1 MGINK
6 TNAGDFDF
14 TQPMTKATTL
24 SVYEGLRGHMPSA
37 QSPQVEPRQSQHHDR
52 LRDILSEFDA
62 LLLDG
67 YGVLNIGSEAVPG
80 ADHLLEMAKSAGV
93 DTMVLTNGAS
103 KPMEMTWS
111 KYKTLGFE
119 FDPAQIISS
128 RDAMMAYL
136 NAPQSK
142 IRTLGVADSFTE
154 GVMADG
160 VDCMPLHPDRPEDWQ
175 NVDAIG
181 LFGTVHWN
189 ENWQDGLVNAM
200 ANGAQV
206 LVANPDVAAPQEYG
220 YSREPGYWVAAA
232 AHRLNAFDQ
241 VKWFGKPHAPVFDL
255 ALHRLEQ
262 ITARSNL
269 DYDRIAMVGDSLH
282 TDILGGQAFGLKTV
296 LITGHGLFRDGGA
309 DQAITQSGIIPD
321 YITASV

>member
-1 MGINK
+1 MGMTDN
-6 TNAGDFDF
+6 NSGDFDF
-14 TQPMTKATTL
+14 QKPMTKATTL
-24 SVYEGLRGHMPSA
+24 SVYEGLRGHMPSS
-37 QSPQVEPRQSQHHDR
+37 QPPQGQPRRPQHHDR
-52 LRDILSEFDA
+52 LRDILSQFDA

-93 DTMVLTNGAS
+93 ETMVLTNGAS
-103 KPMEMTWS
+103 KPTAMAWS
-111 KYKTLGFE
+111 KYKNFGFE
-119 FDPAQIISS
+119 FDPAQIVSS
-128 RDAMMAYL
+128 RDALMAHL

-142 IRTLGVADSFTE
+142 IRILGVADSFTE

-160 VDCMPLHPDRPEDWQ
+160 VDCMPLHPDRPEEWQ

-189 ENWQDGLVNAM
+189 ENWQDCMVNAM

-206 LVANPDVAAPQEYG
+206 LVANPDVAAPQEHG

-232 AHRLNAFDQ
+232 AHQLNAFDQ

-255 ALHRLEQ
+255 ALQRLEQ
-262 ITARSNL
+262 ITARSNWN
-269 DYDRIAMVGDSLH
+269 YDRIAMVGDSLH

-309 DQAITQSGIIPD
+309 DEAINLSGIIPD

>member
-1 MGINK
+1 MGMTD
-6 TNAGDFDF
+6 TNSGDFDF
-14 TQPMTKATTL
+14 QKPMTKAATL
-24 SVYEGLRGHMPSA
+24 SVYEGLRGHMPSSHPPQA
-37 QSPQVEPRQSQHHDR
+37 QPRQSQHHDR
-52 LRDILSEFDA
+52 LRDILNQFDA

-93 DTMVLTNGAS
+93 ETMVLTNGAS
-103 KPMEMTWS
+103 KPANMTWS
-111 KYKTLGFE
+111 KYKNLGFE
-119 FDPAQIISS
+119 FDPAQIVSS
-128 RDAMMAYL
+128 RDAVMAHL
-136 NAPQSK
+136 NDPQSK
-142 IRTLGVADSFTE
+142 ICTLGVADSFTE

-160 VDCMPLHPDRPEDWQ
+160 IDCTPLHPDRPDQWQ
-175 NVDAIG
+175 KVDAIG

-189 ENWQDGLVNAM
+189 ENWQNCLVNAM
-200 ANGAQV
+200 AKGAQV

-232 AHRLNAFDQ
+232 AHQLNAFDQ

-255 ALHRLEQ
+255 ALQRLEQ
-262 ITARSNL
+262 FTVRSNWN
-269 DYDRIAMVGDSLH
+269 YDRIAMVGDSLH
-282 TDILGGQAFGLKTV
+282 TDILGGQSYGLKTV

-309 DQAITQSGIIPD
+309 DQAINLSGIIPD

>member
-103 KPMEMTWS
+103 KP
-111 KYKTLGFE
+111 K
-119 FDPAQIISS
+119 
-128 RDAMMAYL
+128 DA
-136 NAPQSK
+136 
-142 IRTLGVADSFTE
+142 T
-154 GVMADG
+154 
-160 VDCMPLHPDRPEDWQ
+160 
-175 NVDAIG
+175 
-181 LFGTVHWN
+181 
-189 ENWQDGLVNAM
+189 
-200 ANGAQV
+200 
-206 LVANPDVAAPQEYG
+206 
-220 YSREPGYWVAAA
+220 
-232 AHRLNAFDQ
+232 
-241 VKWFGKPHAPVFDL
+241 
-255 ALHRLEQ
+255 
-262 ITARSNL
+262 RS
-269 DYDRIAMVGDSLH
+269 G
-282 TDILGGQAFGLKTV
+282 
-296 LITGHGLFRDGGA
+296 
-309 DQAITQSGIIPD
+309 
-321 YITASV
+321 

>member
-1 MGINK
+1 MGMTD
-6 TNAGDFDF
+6 TNSGDFDF
-14 TQPMTKATTL
+14 QKPMTKAATL
-24 SVYEGLRGHMPSA
+24 SVYEGLRGHMPSSHPPQA
-37 QSPQVEPRQSQHHDR
+37 QPRQSQHHDR
-52 LRDILSEFDA
+52 LRDILNQFDA

-93 DTMVLTNGAS
+93 ETMVLTNGAS
-103 KPMEMTWS
+103 KPANMTWS
-111 KYKTLGFE
+111 KYKNLGFE
-119 FDPAQIISS
+119 FDPAQIVSS
-128 RDAMMAYL
+128 RDAVMAHL
-136 NAPQSK
+136 NDPQSK
-142 IRTLGVADSFTE
+142 ICTLGVADSFTE

-160 VDCMPLHPDRPEDWQ
+160 IDCTPLHPDRPDQWQ
-175 NVDAIG
+175 KVDAIG

-189 ENWQDGLVNAM
+189 ENWQNCLVNAM
-200 ANGAQV
+200 AKGAQV

-232 AHRLNAFDQ
+232 AHQLNTFDQ

-255 ALHRLEQ
+255 ALQRLEQ
-262 ITARSNL
+262 FTVRSNWN
-269 DYDRIAMVGDSLH
+269 YDRIAMVGDSLH
-282 TDILGGQAFGLKTV
+282 TDILGGQSYGLKTV

-309 DQAITQSGIIPD
+309 DQAINLSGIIPD

>member
-1 MGINK
+1 MGMTD
-6 TNAGDFDF
+6 TNSGDFDF
-14 TQPMTKATTL
+14 QKPMTKAATL
-24 SVYEGLRGHMPSA
+24 SIYEGLRGHMPSSQPPQA
-37 QSPQVEPRQSQHHDR
+37 QPRQSQHHDR
-52 LRDILSEFDA
+52 LRDILSQFDA

-93 DTMVLTNGAS
+93 ETMVLTNGAS
-103 KPMEMTWS
+103 KPANMTWS
-111 KYKTLGFE
+111 KYKNLGFK

-128 RDAMMAYL
+128 RDAVMAHL
-136 NAPQSK
+136 NDPQSK

-160 VDCMPLHPDRPEDWQ
+160 IDCTPLHPDRPDEWQ
-175 NVDAIG
+175 KVDAIG

-189 ENWQDGLVNAM
+189 DNWQNCLVNAM
-200 ANGAQV
+200 AKGAQV

-232 AHRLNAFDQ
+232 AHQLNAFDQ

-255 ALHRLEQ
+255 ALQRLEQ
-262 ITARSNL
+262 FTARSNWN
-269 DYDRIAMVGDSLH
+269 YDRIAMVGDSLH

-309 DQAITQSGIIPD
+309 DQAINLSGIIPD

>member
-1 MGINK
+1 MGMTD
-6 TNAGDFDF
+6 TNSGDFDF
-14 TQPMTKATTL
+14 QKPMTKAATL
-24 SVYEGLRGHMPSA
+24 SIYEGLRGHMPSSQPPQA
-37 QSPQVEPRQSQHHDR
+37 QPRLSQHHDR
-52 LRDILSEFDA
+52 LRDILSQFDA

-93 DTMVLTNGAS
+93 ETMVLTNGAS
-103 KPMEMTWS
+103 KPANMTWS
-111 KYKTLGFE
+111 KYKNLGFK

-128 RDAMMAYL
+128 RDAVMAHL
-136 NAPQSK
+136 NDPQSK

-160 VDCMPLHPDRPEDWQ
+160 IDCTPLHPDRPDEWQ
-175 NVDAIG
+175 KVDAIG

-189 ENWQDGLVNAM
+189 DNWQNCLVNAM
-200 ANGAQV
+200 AKGAQV

-232 AHRLNAFDQ
+232 AHQLNAFDQ

-255 ALHRLEQ
+255 ALQRLEQ
-262 ITARSNL
+262 FTARSNWN
-269 DYDRIAMVGDSLH
+269 YDRIAMVGDSLH

-309 DQAITQSGIIPD
+309 DQAINLSGIIPD

>member
-1 MGINK
+1 MGMKQFNQ
-6 TNAGDFDF
+6 GDFDF

-24 SVYEGLRGHMPSA
+24 SVYEGLRGYMPSS
-37 QSPQVEPRQSQHHDR
+37 QPRQPQYHDR
-52 LRDILSEFDA
+52 LRDILSQFDA

-80 ADHLLEMAKSAGV
+80 AENMLTLAKSAGV
-93 DTMVLTNGAS
+93 ETMVLTNGAS
-103 KPMEMTWS
+103 KPTEMAWS
-111 KYKTLGFE
+111 KYKNLGFE

-128 RDAMMAYL
+128 RDAVMSYL
-136 NAPQSK
+136 NAPQSN
-142 IRTLGVADSFTE
+142 IRVLGVADSFT
-154 GVMADG
+154 DG
-160 VDCMPLHPDRPEDWQ
+160 VTVNGVDGRPLNPDRPEEWL
-175 NVDAIG
+175 NLDAIG
-181 LFGTVHWN
+181 LFGTVHWHQG
-189 ENWQDGLVNAM
+189 WQDCLVNAI
-200 ANGAQV
+200 ANGVHV

-232 AHRLNAFDQ
+232 AHQLNAFDQ

-255 ALHRLEQ
+255 ALKRLEQ
-262 ITARSNL
+262 ITARPNW

-282 TDILGGQAFGLKTV
+282 TDILGGQAIGLKTV

>member
-1 MGINK
+1 MGMTDNK
-6 TNAGDFDF
+6 SGDFDF
-14 TQPMTKATTL
+14 TQPMTKAATL
-24 SVYEGLRGHMPSA
+24 SVYEGLRGHMPSS
-37 QSPQVEPRQSQHHDR
+37 QPRQPQHHDR
-52 LRDILSEFDA
+52 LRDILSQFDA

-93 DTMVLTNGAS
+93 ETMVLTNGAS
-103 KPMEMTWS
+103 KPTEMAWS
-111 KYKTLGFE
+111 KYKNFGFE

-128 RDAMMAYL
+128 RDALMAHL

-160 VDCMPLHPDRPEDWQ
+160 VDCLPLHPDRLEEWQ
-175 NVDAIG
+175 RVDVIG

-189 ENWQDGLVNAM
+189 ENWQDCLVNAM

-206 LVANPDVAAPQEYG
+206 LVANPDVAAPQEHG

-232 AHRLNAFDQ
+232 AHQLNAFNQ

-255 ALHRLEQ
+255 ALQRLEQ
-262 ITARSNL
+262 ITARSNWNH
-269 DYDRIAMVGDSLH
+269 DRIAMVGDSLH

-296 LITGHGLFRDGGA
+296 LITGHGLFHDGGA
-309 DQAITQSGIIPD
+309 DQAINLSGIIPD